1 MKELW
6 SRISNTKSL
15 LAIASAVLIITNAVG
30 INFDDATVM
39 RVVNAILLILVTL
52 GIINK
57 SGMDTPKWNK

>member
-30 INFDDATVM
+30 INFDDVTVM